1 MNVSVMKRILCLD
14 DSKDSCDLL
23 SFVLS
28 EAGFEIEVAFTVAE
42 GLKMARESQFSL
54 YMVDLSFADGDG
66 FDLINNLREI
76 DSSTPIVVCSGDV
89 RESTQERAKQAGAQA
104 FFTKPIEL
112 DEMERTIVGILGD
125 QLG

>member
-1 MNVSVMKRILCLD
+1 MKRILCLD

-28 EAGFEIEVAFTVAE
+28 EAGFEVEVAYSLAE

-54 YMVDLSFADGDG
+54 YMIDLSFADGDG
-66 FDLINNLREI
+66 FDLIDTLREI

-112 DEMERTIVGILGD
+112 DEMERAIVGILGD
-125 QLG
+125 EI

>member
-1 MNVSVMKRILCLD
+1 MKRILCLD

-28 EAGFEIEVAFTVAE
+28 EAGFEIEVAYTVAE

-54 YMVDLSFADGDG
+54 YMIDLSFEDGDG
-66 FDLINNLREI
+66 FDLIDNLREI

-89 RESTQERAKQAGAQA
+89 RESTQERARQAGARA
-104 FFTKPIEL
+104 FLTKPVEL
-112 DEMERTIVGILGD
+112 DEMERAIVGILGD

>member
-1 MNVSVMKRILCLD
+1 MKRILCLD

-28 EAGFEIEVAFTVAE
+28 EAGFEIEVAYTVAE
-42 GLKMARESQFSL
+42 GLKMARENQFSL

-66 FDLINNLREI
+66 FDLIDNLREI

-112 DEMERTIVGILGD
+112 DEMERAIVGILGD
-125 QLG
+125 EI